1 MKNHNP
7 TINSLITLA
16 EVSFQKSVNQSTLK
30 VTKDI
35 GKEFKKNVDID
46 KMTYDIYFWLD
57 IHMLTFLLFISR
69 RHEYPVT
76 VWIRKDANTNLC
88 STKIK
93 SLPSFALFQSKKFG
107 LRRKIWRKCFELRDI
122 RITEFELCDKSYI
135 DFNVESI

>member
-46 KMTYDIYFWLD
+46 TMTYDIYFWLN
-57 IHMLTFLLFISR
+57 IHILTFLLFMLR
-69 RHEYPVT
+69 RHEHPDT
-76 VWIRKDANTNLC
+76 A
-88 STKIK
+88 
-93 SLPSFALFQSKKFG
+93 
-107 LRRKIWRKCFELRDI
+107 
-122 RITEFELCDKSYI
+122 
-135 DFNVESI
+135 

>member
-57 IHMLTFLLFISR
+57 IRMLTFLLFIFR
-69 RHEYPVT
+69 RHEYPDT
-76 VWIRKDANTNLC
+76 AWITKGANTNSC
-88 STKIK
+88 STEIE
-93 SLPSFALFQSKKFG
+93 
-107 LRRKIWRKCFELRDI
+107 I
-122 RITEFELCDKSYI
+122 
-135 DFNVESI
+135 